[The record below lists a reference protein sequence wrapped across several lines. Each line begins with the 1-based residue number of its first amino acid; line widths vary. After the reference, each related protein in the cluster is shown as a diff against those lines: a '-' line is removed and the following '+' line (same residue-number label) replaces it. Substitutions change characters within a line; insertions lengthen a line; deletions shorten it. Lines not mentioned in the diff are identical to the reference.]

1 MNDRN
6 INVGPTTELSLRVS
20 VATLS
25 RVVFP
30 HPKDGVPM
38 LALEH
43 KATLAPGD
51 ADSQVVVKAQP
62 FGGAIRIINLERID
76 ALVGGFNFDSER
88 SRSERDFRIYI
99 RPSSWE
105 AIREFCL
112 RNMGQDAGPDLEIDP
127 SRELVEEFDDA
138 LGIQLTPPQYM
149 LKPAGV
155 VVENEPSPTA
165 NLRAAGN
172 PTARIY
178 GIDEVQIQD
187 PAIVQLMMTNSST
200 HAPEVLRRLALDDA
214 RKGGPGRANAMLV
227 APVEQIRAAF
237 LAVSP
242 ELRGMTLPFGITLLE
257 GNVAALLNGISIP
270 KYLRLP

>member
-1 MNDRN
+1 
-6 INVGPTTELSLRVS
+6 
-20 VATLS
+20 
-25 RVVFP
+25 
-30 HPKDGVPM
+30 M

-214 RKGGPGRANAMLV
+214 RKRGRGRANGMLV
-227 APVEQIRAAF
+227 APIEQIRAAF
-237 LAVSP
+237 LSIPP
-242 ELRGMTLPFGITLLE
+242 EERGEPLPFENTHLE
-257 GNVAALLNGISIP
+257 GNVAAVLEDVSVP
-270 KYLRLP
+270 KYQYVR